1 MKDNTKTNYK
11 GGDLGGLPIPPTSPE
26 SYSFRRALEYK
37 LKRFVSTH
45 KKIYKVKDAPK
56 KKRTTIQLFTIQR
69 EKEEPDILEALE
81 EIEKAAQL

>member
-1 MKDNTKTNYK
+1 MKDDTKANYR

-26 SYSFRRALEYK
+26 SYSLRRTLEYK

-56 KKRTTIQLFTIQR
+56 KKRTTIQLFTIKK
-69 EKEEPDILEALE
+69 EKEEPDTIEALE
-81 EIEKAAQL
+81 GLEKAGD